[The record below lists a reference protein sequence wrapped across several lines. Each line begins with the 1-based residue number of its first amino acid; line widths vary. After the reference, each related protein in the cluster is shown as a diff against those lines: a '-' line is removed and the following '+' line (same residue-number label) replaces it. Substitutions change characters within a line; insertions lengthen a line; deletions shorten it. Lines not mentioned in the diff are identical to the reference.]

1 MEAKDLPS
9 SPNDSHILSEF
20 RAFGLRS
27 LYLVVTAMT
36 LMWALVSLF
45 GVMKL
50 VESRRAS
57 FEAIVESHQESI
69 VSGQHRQFLEG
80 LARDLS
86 QGFFNTQICWQ
97 SERDQTCEGLTKV
110 ASWLSRLTSIRV
122 QVPVSN
128 GSEIAATVVTSVS
141 LEPAILLS
149 LLILTSFTFTGG
161 VLWLAMKSLINREQ
175 SVRRSL
181 ADAVLTTVQE
191 GSVQSLMTLPVEIR
205 PIAEA
210 LLKSIADLQT
220 TKNEKVAHEAIAQLA
235 SQVAHDIRS
244 PLSALTMAEKEF
256 SKLPE
261 ETRLIVRSAVGR
273 IRDIANTL
281 LERNRAIKVN
291 QESASGNTT
300 TTAEPRTIQLLSA
313 ILDGIVSEKRMQ
325 FRPKLGVNIE
335 FEDTRRSYGRFAS
348 IQTGEF
354 KRMVSNL
361 INNAVEALP
370 DSGQVFVTLNGGDA
384 EVVIKVRDTGK
395 GIPPEILAKL
405 GRQGETHGKTDGN
418 GLGLYHARTQCEAWG
433 GSLVMTSQVGEGT
446 TVTIT
451 LPRTSPP
458 EWFVAE
464 LKLQPNST
472 VVVLDDDDSIHRIWQ
487 GRADSEKLLEQGIT
501 LIHLSTPSDI
511 CRWHAESMQK
521 GLKLVQYLCDYELLG
536 FDETGLDLIEK
547 LGIASQSILV
557 TSRYEEPTIRERCNK
572 LRVPLIPKGNA
583 AIVPIAVTAAAP
595 APAPETTTPDAILID
610 DDDLI
615 HLTWKAA
622 AKRKG
627 LSLLA
632 FKSVDEFLRAAELL
646 SRSTPV
652 YIDSYLGNDST
663 GKPVQGEEASRDISA
678 MGFKEIYLATG
689 LAPANPERYT
699 WLTGI
704 RDKDPP
710 FDEMKVTPATSV
722 ADEAPVAMKT
732 DYAKVR
738 NYCHDLLKPVQQA
751 SNILRMLDNVNLD
764 DPTDPDSLSDY
775 LPLLDGVGKT
785 LTSQRN
791 HRLQM
796 RAEMTAGDLARVA
809 DLDDRLMKAYD
820 EVQRSAVCSP
830 DQIVGLKRSGE
841 LSQRFKLLQ
850 AESSYLAQASATLLN
865 QSQRYT

>member
-1 MEAKDLPS
+1 MNKPDHHIIKTVLYPLVLLFGLSTAVTLFSIKETRKVALLSSDTFILEQLIKVSDEAILNQDVLALTANAQSLIGERMRIRLTFPDGYQVYYPKDYFANSWERKSSIEFNYKMRSGQNLKVEAWTGEGREPWALYFIYLLLITLGTLVFFLALRNIRKWEADFTSTAKYLYGAAKEAKEPAL
-9 SPNDSHILSEF
+9 HF
-20 RAFGLRS
+20 AF
-27 LYLVVTAMT
+27 
-36 LMWALVSLF
+36 F
-45 GVMKL
+45 
-50 VESRRAS
+50 
-57 FEAIVESHQESI
+57 ESI
-69 VSGQHRQFLEG
+69 ARFARKAIDNERAMIEQAFKLEQ
-80 LARDLS
+80 A
-86 QGFFNTQICWQ
+86 N
-97 SERDQTCEGLTKV
+97 
-110 ASWLSRLTSIRV
+110 
-122 QVPVSN
+122 
-128 GSEIAATVVTSVS
+128 
-141 LEPAILLS
+141 
-149 LLILTSFTFTGG
+149 
-161 VLWLAMKSLINREQ
+161 
-175 SVRRSL
+175 
-181 ADAVLTTVQE
+181 
-191 GSVQSLMTLPVEIR
+191 
-205 PIAEA
+205 
-210 LLKSIADLQT
+210 
-220 TKNEKVAHEAIAQLA
+220 HIAQLA

-291 QESASGNTT
+291 QESASDNTT

-370 DSGQVFVTLNGGDA
+370 DSGQVFVTLNGGES

-433 GSLVMTSQVGEGT
+433 GSLVITSQVGEGT
-446 TVTIT
+446 TVVIT

-487 GRADSEKLLEQGIT
+487 GRADSEKMLEQGIT

-511 CRWHAESMQK
+511 CRWHAESVK
-521 GLKLVQYLCDYELLG
+521 NGLKLVQYLCDYELLG

-557 TSRYEEPTIRERCNK
+557 TSRYEEPTIRERCNN

-583 AIVPIAVTAAAP
+583 AIVPITVTAAAP
-595 APAPETTTPDAILID
+595 APETKAPDAILID
-610 DDDLI
+610 DDDLV

-627 LSLLA
+627 LTLLG

-689 LAPANPERYT
+689 LAPTNPERYT

-710 FDEMKVTPATSV
+710 FTEP
-722 ADEAPVAMKT
+722 PVAVEI

-738 NYCHDLLKPVQQA
+738 NYCHDLLKPIQQA
-751 SNILRMLDNVNLD
+751 SNILRMIDNVNLD
-764 DPTDPDSLSDY
+764 DPTDPESLSDY

-796 RAEMTAGDLARVA
+796 RAEMTAGDLTRVA

-841 LSQRFKLLQ
+841 LSQRFKVLQ
-850 AESSYLAQASATLLN
+850 VESSALARDSAALLN
-865 QSQRYT
+865 ANRN